1 LNNFEKINDANL
13 AHRVK
18 YGDKESSYE
27 ELYNKYA
34 PKIYYFSLSYLK
46 NEMDAEEL
54 VQDVFLKIW
63 EKREILDASQNIKA
77 YIFKIAV
84 NTIYDFVRHKNIE
97 NAFNDFAQVNYDKS
111 SNSTWNKVI
120 FNDMLSNLN
129 ELVTQMPDQQRRV
142 FHLSKRK
149 GLTNEEIAKKL
160 DISKRTVENQLYR
173 AIAFLKEHFKKET
186 MLALLLTLTN
196 YSILF

>member
-1 LNNFEKINDANL
+1 
-13 AHRVK
+13 
-18 YGDKESSYE
+18 
-27 ELYNKYA
+27 
-34 PKIYYFSLSYLK
+34 
-46 NEMDAEEL
+46 
-54 VQDVFLKIW
+54 
-63 EKREILDASQNIKA
+63 
-77 YIFKIAV
+77 
-84 NTIYDFVRHKNIE
+84 
-97 NAFNDFAQVNYDKS
+97 
-111 SNSTWNKVI
+111 
-120 FNDMLSNLN
+120 MLSNLN